1 MMMRAR
7 YQVQEWSQSS
17 RHGDQRAVRLGSSF
31 WLLRL
36 LGFSCD
42 IRPAYSSPVLWR
54 SWLFSGWAE
63 DYECSKE
70 LPRCVPACIQ
80 RHFHAMI
87 YVCIRMCVCMH
98 ISVCIY
104 IYWHTIISQ
113 STEQTDCAWTWLAWQ
128 AWLLRGRLI
137 REKLPACAL
146 AFAFLSLLGRE
157 VSLGPLWREMDRW
170 GDRDR

>member
-36 LGFSCD
+36 LGLSCD

-104 IYWHTIISQ
+104 IYIYILTYNHFAVNRANRLCL
-113 STEQTDCAWTWLAWQ
+113 DLAGLTSVTS
-128 AWLLRGRLI
+128 ARAADSGEASSLRTRLRLL
-137 REKLPACAL
+137 KPAMAASC
-146 AFAFLSLLGRE
+146 RC
-157 VSLGPLWREMDRW
+157 
-170 GDRDR
+170 